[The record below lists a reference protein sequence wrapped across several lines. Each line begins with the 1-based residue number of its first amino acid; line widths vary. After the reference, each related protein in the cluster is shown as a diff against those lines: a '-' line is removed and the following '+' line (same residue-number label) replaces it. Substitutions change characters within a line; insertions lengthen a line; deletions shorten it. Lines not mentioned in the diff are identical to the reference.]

1 MLKISHFSKSYTPGK
16 KAVDDL
22 TLTVDAG
29 QMMGFIGH
37 NGAGKTTTLR
47 CVAGILDFVDGEI
60 TIDGH
65 SIIKE
70 PVAAKK
76 IMAFLPDN
84 PDMYEFLTGINYLTF
99 IADIYGIP
107 KDVRRERISK
117 YADAYELTG
126 ALGSNVSG
134 YSHGM
139 KQKLALISAFM
150 RDPKLL
156 ILDEPFVGL
165 DPEAT
170 YSTKG
175 FLRDLC
181 DRGGSVIF
189 STHVLEVAEKICDH
203 IAIIKNGRLV
213 ETGKT
218 SDVVGNSNLEAVFLE
233 LAKEGQAN
241 A

>member
-1 MLKISHFSKSYTPGK
+1 MLNISHFSKSYTPGK
-16 KAVDDL
+16 PAVDNL
-22 TLTVDAG
+22 SLNVEAG
-29 QMMGFIGH
+29 EMMGFIGH

-47 CVAGILDFVDGEI
+47 CVAGILDFTDGEI
-60 TIDGH
+60 SINGH
-65 SIIKE
+65 SIKKE

-76 IMAFLPDN
+76 TMAFLPDN
-84 PDMYEFLTGINYLTF
+84 PDIYEFLTGIDYLTF

-107 KDVRRERISK
+107 KNERRERIAK

-126 ALGSNVSG
+126 ALGSNVAG

-139 KQKLALISAFM
+139 KQKLALISAFI
-150 RDPKLL
+150 RDPMLL

-165 DPEAT
+165 DPQAA

-175 FLRDLC
+175 FLRDIC

-213 ETGKT
+213 EAGKT